1 MGILLK
7 EQSESE
13 IAAGSTLVAALP
25 PNPKPWYRTR
35 HLLRLNVT
43 LLVLLVSAASVGFDG
58 SMMNG
63 LQTLPQWRGYFGHPN
78 GALLGAMN
86 AVYPVGKVCGL
97 LPVTWISDHYGRKA
111 PILAGFILLLIGTVI
126 QTASQNLAMFI
137 VSRFWIGVSTVF
149 LSQPCPI
156 LVTELAYPTHR
167 AKYVGAIIAAWSTY
181 GTFRLDSS
189 WSWRIPSALQ
199 GALPLIQVSFFWLVP
214 ESPRWLVAKKRIEE
228 AREVLTKHHA
238 GGDVTSLL
246 VEFELKEIEESIAFE
261 ELVVSE
267 SSYMDLIRT
276 PANRKRTFIA
286 FVVGFGAQWNG
297 GGVIS
302 YYLTLVLNTIG
313 ITSVA
318 SQALIN
324 GLLQI
329 FNWFASVLAGAL
341 MVDRLGRRTLFLWS
355 VGGMLVSYIIW
366 TALSSYFNRTLDQ
379 NAGNAV
385 VAFIFIYYF
394 FYDIAWNPLLQAYP
408 VEIFPYSLRGR
419 GLTVTLGSTYVGLII
434 GQFINPVAMN
444 AIGWQYYIV
453 FCCLLGILFA
463 IVWFMFPETK
473 GHSLEEI
480 AQIFDGKRPDATD
493 ELKYTK
499 STEART
505 ETI

>member
-1 MGILLK
+1 M
-7 EQSESE
+7 S
-13 IAAGSTLVAALP
+13 
-25 PNPKPWYRTR
+25 
-35 HLLRLNVT
+35 H
-43 LLVLLVSAASVGFDG
+43 
-58 SMMNG
+58 
-63 LQTLPQWRGYFGHPN
+63 
-78 GALLGAMN
+78 
-86 AVYPVGKVCGL
+86 
-97 LPVTWISDHYGRKA
+97 
-111 PILAGFILLLIGTVI
+111 
-126 QTASQNLAMFI
+126 
-137 VSRFWIGVSTVF
+137 
-149 LSQPCPI
+149 
-156 LVTELAYPTHR
+156 
-167 AKYVGAIIAAWSTY
+167 
-181 GTFRLDSS
+181 
-189 WSWRIPSALQ
+189 
-199 GALPLIQVSFFWLVP
+199 
-214 ESPRWLVAKKRIEE
+214 RWLVAKKRIEE
-228 AREVLTKHHA
+228 ARIVLTKHHA
-238 GGDVTSLL
+238 GGDATSLL
-246 VEFELKEIEESIAFE
+246 VEFELKEIEDSISFE

-329 FNWFASVLAGAL
+329 FNWSASVLAGAL

-434 GQFINPVAMN
+434 GQFLNPIAMN
-444 AIGWQYYIV
+444 AIGWHYYIV

-473 GHSLEEI
+473 GYTLEEI
-480 AQIFDGKRPDATD
+480 SQIFEGKRPDTTD
-493 ELKYTK
+493 ELK

-505 ETI
+505 ESI

>member
-1 MGILLK
+1 M
-7 EQSESE
+7 S
-13 IAAGSTLVAALP
+13 
-25 PNPKPWYRTR
+25 
-35 HLLRLNVT
+35 H
-43 LLVLLVSAASVGFDG
+43 
-58 SMMNG
+58 
-63 LQTLPQWRGYFGHPN
+63 
-78 GALLGAMN
+78 
-86 AVYPVGKVCGL
+86 
-97 LPVTWISDHYGRKA
+97 
-111 PILAGFILLLIGTVI
+111 
-126 QTASQNLAMFI
+126 
-137 VSRFWIGVSTVF
+137 
-149 LSQPCPI
+149 
-156 LVTELAYPTHR
+156 
-167 AKYVGAIIAAWSTY
+167 
-181 GTFRLDSS
+181 
-189 WSWRIPSALQ
+189 
-199 GALPLIQVSFFWLVP
+199 
-214 ESPRWLVAKKRIEE
+214 RWLIAKKRIEE
-228 AREVLTKHHA
+228 ARKVLTKHHA
-238 GGDVTSLL
+238 GGDETSLL
-246 VEFELKEIEESIAFE
+246 VEFELKEIEESISFE

-286 FVVGFGAQWNG
+286 FIVGFGAQWNG

-329 FNWFASVLAGAL
+329 FNWCASVLAGAL

-355 VGGMLVSYIIW
+355 VGGMLASYIIW

-394 FYDIAWNPLLQAYP
+394 FYDIAWNPLLQAYT

-434 GQFINPVAMN
+434 GQFVNPIAMKD
-444 AIGWQYYIV
+444 IGWHYYIV

-463 IVWFMFPETK
+463 IIWFMFPETK
-473 GHSLEEI
+473 GHTLEEI
-480 AQIFDGKRPDATD
+480 AQIFDGKRPDATV

-505 ETI
+505 ESI

>member
-1 MGILLK
+1 MGILSN

-13 IAAGSTLVAALP
+13 IAAGSTLIAALP

-63 LQTLPQWRGYFGHPN
+63 LQTLPQWRGYFGNPN
-78 GALLGAMN
+78 GGLLGAMN
-86 AVYPVGKVCGL
+86 AVYPVG
-97 LPVTWISDHYGRKA
+97 
-111 PILAGFILLLIGTVI
+111 
-126 QTASQNLAMFI
+126 
-137 VSRFWIGVSTVF
+137 
-149 LSQPCPI
+149 
-156 LVTELAYPTHR
+156 
-167 AKYVGAIIAAWSTY
+167 KYVGAIIAAWSTY

-228 AREVLTKHHA
+228 ARKVLTKHHA
-238 GGDVTSLL
+238 GGDETSLL
-246 VEFELKEIEESIAFE
+246 VEFELKEIEESISFE

-318 SQALIN
+318 QQALIN

-408 VEIFPYSLRGR
+408 VEIFPYALRGR

-444 AIGWQYYIV
+444 AIGWHYYIV

-499 STEART
+499 SAEARI
-505 ETI
+505 ESI